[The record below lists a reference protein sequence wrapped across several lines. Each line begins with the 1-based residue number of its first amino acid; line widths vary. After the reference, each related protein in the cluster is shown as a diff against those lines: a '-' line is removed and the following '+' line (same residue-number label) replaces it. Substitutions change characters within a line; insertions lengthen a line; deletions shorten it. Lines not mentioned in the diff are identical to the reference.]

1 MRSAGVDTIVL
12 GCTHYPFVIP
22 LVEQI
27 AGPDV
32 RVIDPAPAVAR
43 QVKRVAEG
51 MFAQEVNI
59 YAQSHEGENKI
70 FHQFRTTGNPDTFSD
85 QITSLLDIH
94 AEVERVEW
102 KNGELS

>member
-51 MFAQEVNI
+51 MFSPELNI
-59 YAQSHEGENKI
+59 YAQSLEGENMN
-70 FHQFRTTGNPDTFSD
+70 FHIFRTTGNPDTFSG
-85 QITSLLDIH
+85 QITSLLDIQ
-94 AEVERVEW
+94 AEAVRVEW
-102 KNGELS
+102 KNGELT